1 MHPQLQKETLAPERD
16 LPGGRGFQK
25 KRPSSDRLSVLSWLQ
40 DRKPGQNEAWIGV
53 CLGGGAELLKE
64 MGTGAGGSL
73 YVSAV
78 KQDEPYKAEAWWVR
92 AQGQRESHPD

>member
-1 MHPQLQKETLAPERD
+1 MHPRLQKETLAPGRD

-53 CLGGGAELLKE
+53 CLGGG
-64 MGTGAGGSL
+64 
-73 YVSAV
+73 
-78 KQDEPYKAEAWWVR
+78 
-92 AQGQRESHPD
+92 GQSY